1 MKFAIKDREFAIR
14 LYDTPTARAISQDM
28 PIEAAV
34 HRWGDEIYCLTEI
47 SLEEEAGARE
57 VMAVGEIAYWPPQHG
72 IALFFGPTPVS
83 RDARP
88 RAYSACNVFGTFE
101 VDLEFL
107 RSVQDGDIVRFFE

>member
-1 MKFAIKDREFAIR
+1 MKFSIGEREFAIN
-14 LYDTPTARAISQDM
+14 LYDTPTARAITQEL
-28 PIEAAV
+28 PIEATVA
-34 HRWGDEIYCLTEI
+34 RWGDEIYCLTQV
-47 SLEEEAGARE
+47 SLEQEAGARE
-57 VMAVGEIAYWPPQHG
+57 IMAVGEIAYWPPENG

-107 RSVQDGDIVRFFE
+107 RSVQDGETIHFYE

>member
-1 MKFAIKDREFAIR
+1 MKFSIQDREFTIN
-14 LYDTPTARAISQDM
+14 LYDTPTARAISQDL
-28 PIEAAV
+28 PFEANA

-47 SLEEEAGARE
+47 SLEQEAGARE
-57 VMAVGEIAYWPPQHG
+57 IMAVGEIAYWPPEHG

-101 VDLEFL
+101 VDLEVL
-107 RSVQDGDIVRFFE
+107 RAVQDGEIIRFSE